1 MRSKKENIAEYILYL
16 WQMEDYLRA
25 FPEHA
30 NATPELQEI
39 NEMMHREGIMEGGH
53 LALANN
59 ALEEMEDLHMEILNE
74 EALYRAAIMQL
85 QPSLNLLKAKTDRP
99 TMSDIEA
106 CLTLLYQ
113 IMMLRL
119 QKKEISKQTADVQK
133 QATMLLQFFKQQRFE
148 HILAWFETNMPVAE
162 SELVF
167 ASPFQCLV
175 AVMLSAQCTD
185 KRVNMVTP
193 ALFEAYPSPEA
204 LAKAT
209 SDEVFEYVKSVSYP
223 RSKAEHLVQMAQRLV
238 EVYDGIVPDN
248 IDDLQTL
255 QGVGRKT
262 ANVVCAVI
270 WNQPTMAVDTHI
282 FRVSERLGLTTNS
295 KNPLQTEKA
304 LVQYI
309 PADIIPKAHH
319 WLLLHGRYVCQ
330 ARKPQCERCGLAQF
344 CRFFNK
350 K

>member
-1 MRSKKENIAEYILYL
+1 MTTK
-16 WQMEDYLRA
+16 
-25 FPEHA
+25 
-30 NATPELQEI
+30 
-39 NEMMHREGIMEGGH
+39 
-53 LALANN
+53 
-59 ALEEMEDLHMEILNE
+59 
-74 EALYRAAIMQL
+74 
-85 QPSLNLLKAKTDRP
+85 
-99 TMSDIEA
+99 
-106 CLTLLYQ
+106 
-113 IMMLRL
+113 
-119 QKKEISKQTADVQK
+119 
-133 QATMLLQFFKQQRFE
+133 QRFE
-148 HILAWFETNMPVAE
+148 NILAWFETNMPVAE
-162 SELVF
+162 SELHF
-167 ASPFQCLV
+167 ESPFQCLV

-193 ALFEAYPSPEA
+193 ALFAAFPTPEA

-223 RSKAEHLVQMAQRLV
+223 RSKAEHLVQMAKRLV
-238 EVYDGIVPDN
+238 EVYDGVVPDT
-248 IDDLQTL
+248 IDELQTL

-304 LVQYI
+304 LVQFI
-309 PADIIPKAHH
+309 PQNLIPKAHH
-319 WLLLHGRYVCQ
+319 WLLLHGRYICQ
-330 ARKPQCERCGLAQF
+330 ARKPQCETCGLSAY

>member
-1 MRSKKENIAEYILYL
+1 
-16 WQMEDYLRA
+16 
-25 FPEHA
+25 
-30 NATPELQEI
+30 
-39 NEMMHREGIMEGGH
+39 
-53 LALANN
+53 
-59 ALEEMEDLHMEILNE
+59 
-74 EALYRAAIMQL
+74 
-85 QPSLNLLKAKTDRP
+85 
-99 TMSDIEA
+99 
-106 CLTLLYQ
+106 
-113 IMMLRL
+113 
-119 QKKEISKQTADVQK
+119 
-133 QATMLLQFFKQQRFE
+133 
-148 HILAWFETNMPVAE
+148 MPVAE

-167 ASPFQCLV
+167 ADPFQCLV

-193 ALFEAYPSPEA
+193 ALFAAYPTPEMM
-204 LAKAT
+204 AKAT

-223 RSKAEHLVQMAQRLV
+223 RSKSEHLVEMAKRLT
-238 EVYDGIVPDN
+238 EVYDGKVPDS
-248 IDDLQTL
+248 IDELQTL

-309 PADIIPKAHH
+309 PKAIIPKAHH

-330 ARKPQCERCGLAQF
+330 ARKPKCASCGLSEF
-344 CRFFNK
+344 CRYYEKN
-350 K
+350 

>member
-1 MRSKKENIAEYILYL
+1 MTTK
-16 WQMEDYLRA
+16 
-25 FPEHA
+25 
-30 NATPELQEI
+30 
-39 NEMMHREGIMEGGH
+39 
-53 LALANN
+53 
-59 ALEEMEDLHMEILNE
+59 
-74 EALYRAAIMQL
+74 
-85 QPSLNLLKAKTDRP
+85 
-99 TMSDIEA
+99 
-106 CLTLLYQ
+106 
-113 IMMLRL
+113 
-119 QKKEISKQTADVQK
+119 
-133 QATMLLQFFKQQRFE
+133 QRFE
-148 HILAWFETNMPVAE
+148 NILAWFEANMPVAE

-167 ASPFQCLV
+167 ANPFQCLV

-193 ALFEAYPSPEA
+193 ALFAAYPTPES

-223 RSKAEHLVQMAQRLV
+223 RSKSEHLVQMAQRLV
-238 EVYDGIVPDN
+238 EVYHGVVPDN
-248 IDDLQTL
+248 IEDLQTL

-295 KNPLQTEKA
+295 KNPLQTEKQ
-304 LVQYI
+304 LVKYI
-309 PADIIPKAHH
+309 PASVIPKAHH

-330 ARKPQCERCGLAQF
+330 ARKPKCEACGICEF